1 MEPVPEASRPTAAPA
16 SASPGPVFT
25 ADPAQ
30 GRRYTT
36 ARLVRST
43 DVTPDGRLRFD
54 ALARYLQEAA
64 EDDVADTGWDA
75 PYDWRLRRC
84 EVAITATRATATR
97 SACGRS
103 ARRPARAGPSGP
115 PPWPGRA
122 AT

>member
-1 MEPVPEASRPTAAPA
+1 MEPVPAASRPTVAPA

-64 EDDVADTGWDA
+64 VRGHVGAADQPGHGEQA
-75 PYDWRLRRC
+75 AL
-84 EVAITATRATATR
+84 
-97 SACGRS
+97 GRVGGE
-103 ARRPARAGPSGP
+103 RRPRAG
-115 PPWPGRA
+115 
-122 AT
+122 